1 MNQHQSS
8 KTDSQQEELN
18 CGKQLEIIERLG
30 DLVKSGEMK
39 NLIVAVKLENAIEQN
54 VVIMADDIN
63 MYDFHALVGYLKT
76 DLMLRMMNV
85 QREEESLRRR
95 EMLT

>member
-1 MNQHQSS
+1 MNQNQSS

-39 NLIVAVKLENAIEQN
+39 GQVQN
-54 VVIMADDIN
+54 YV
-63 MYDFHALVGYLKT
+63 
-76 DLMLRMMNV
+76 
-85 QREEESLRRR
+85 
-95 EMLT
+95 

>member
-1 MNQHQSS
+1 MDQHQSS

-18 CGKQLEIIERLG
+18 CGKQMEILERLD
-30 DLVKSGEMK
+30 DLVKSGEVK
-39 NLIVAVKLENAIEQN
+39 NLIVAVKLENETEQN

-76 DLMLRMMNV
+76 DLMLRMMNA
-85 QREEESLRRR
+85 QREEESLCRR